1 MNPPLNPMN
10 PPDQRPQH
18 PLANYQFTSD
28 ELRVFRECNT
38 ESFFQRSLPLG
49 TTFGVAAFLGV
60 KQGFLAPNIRYG
72 PVPKVILG
80 VIVGYFLGKFSY
92 QQRCAEKIMAL
103 PNSRLAEILRQRQ
116 SQRGGGSGF
125 LNPDQSIGMGM
136 TLGQFSSPNSTDV
149 YSDEHLHP
157 DAGRSSA
164 LNLDAEARPQFA
176 GLDDIYRPNLDS
188 PSTTHV
194 DPDIPLEPVKPG
206 MTYDE
211 LRKRNRE
218 EYMKKQ
224 QNPYSQ
230 PLPPEAPV
238 VMRATPQRPPSVS
251 DDRSTKNMQT
261 NKYGDAWSE

>member
-1 MNPPLNPMN
+1 MNPQEP
-10 PPDQRPQH
+10 QRPQH
-18 PLANYQFTSD
+18 PLANYQFTAD

-60 KQGFLAPNIRYG
+60 KQGMLSPNVRYG
-72 PVPKVILG
+72 AAPKVVVG

-92 QQRCAEKIMAL
+92 QQKCAEKIMAL
-103 PNSRLAEILRQRQ
+103 PNSRLGEILRQRQ
-116 SQRGGGSGF
+116 QQRGGGF

-136 TLGQFSSPNSTDV
+136 TLGPFTPNANDV

-157 DAGRSSA
+157 DSKGNA
-164 LNLDAEARPQFA
+164 LNLDTESRPQFA

-188 PSTTHV
+188 PVNTHI
-194 DPDIPLEPVKPG
+194 DADIPLEPLKPG
-206 MTYDE
+206 MTYEE

-218 EYMKKQ
+218 DYLKKQ

-238 VMRATPQRPPSVS
+238 VMRASPQRPPPAMQ

>member
-1 MNPPLNPMN
+1 MNTQDP
-10 PPDQRPQH
+10 QRPQH
-18 PLANYQFTSD
+18 PLANYQFTTD

-60 KQGFLAPNIRYG
+60 KQGILSPNIRYG
-72 PVPKVILG
+72 AAPKVILG
-80 VIVGYFLGKFSY
+80 VIVGYFMGKFSY
-92 QQRCAEKIMAL
+92 QQKCAEKLMAL

-116 SQRGGGSGF
+116 QQRGGGF
-125 LNPDQSIGMGM
+125 LNTDQSIGMGM
-136 TLGQFSSPNSTDV
+136 ALGPFTPNASDV
-149 YSDEHLHP
+149 YSDEHMHP
-157 DAGRSSA
+157 DVRGNA
-164 LNLDAEARPQFA
+164 LNLDMESRPQFA

-188 PSTTHV
+188 PASTHV

-206 MTYDE
+206 MTYEE

-218 EYMKKQ
+218 EYTKKQ

-238 VMRATPQRPPSVS
+238 VMRASPQRPPAMDERPS
-251 DDRSTKNMQT
+251 KNMQT